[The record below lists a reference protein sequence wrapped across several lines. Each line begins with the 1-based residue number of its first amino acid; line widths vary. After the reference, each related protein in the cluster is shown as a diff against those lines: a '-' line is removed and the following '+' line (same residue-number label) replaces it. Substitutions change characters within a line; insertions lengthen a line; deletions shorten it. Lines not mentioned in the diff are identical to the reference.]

1 MIPVNFGP
9 TGVGFDSIYI
19 RNQNY
24 IESTTNGLKYRIGQV
39 ECITGVQGIPGVTG
53 PTSDQTGLPYPPD
66 NVLTGATGIGIE
78 AIYFNQG
85 QCALTVLYTNGQ
97 LVTHA
102 TLQCPDMALT
112 LNNITGPTGPTG
124 PDLRKVL
131 VGGTELPN
139 VATTLSIYSD
149 ESTIRGVVVSHCDG
163 STGAT
168 GPTGDMTWLGST
180 GPTGRWGRDAWEGST
195 GSAGPTNS
203 SQRAIH
209 DIKYQSK
216 NSALY
221 ISTTNNVVLKKINR
235 IRGIR
240 GPAGPF
246 QYDTFAHSQLDVPV
260 SFDIEAKEAVKQQFV
275 LYKDISPLLFIESP
289 LAYDMSYTALN
300 DELFEACGNCIIS
313 KRRILAR
320 VRMTWD
326 CNDTPLYRPFIVLNA
341 GQSQVPNPKLFP
353 TIVGRLYPFLTD
365 SDDIFCMLNV
375 NDTLS
380 IHAGV
385 YALHPMSDKTL
396 YSFRFK
402 NISMDIVQTY
412 NL

>member
-1 MIPVNFGP
+1 
-9 TGVGFDSIYI
+9 
-19 RNQNY
+19 
-24 IESTTNGLKYRIGQV
+24 
-39 ECITGVQGIPGVTG
+39 
-53 PTSDQTGLPYPPD
+53 
-66 NVLTGATGIGIE
+66 
-78 AIYFNQG
+78 
-85 QCALTVLYTNGQ
+85 
-97 LVTHA
+97 
-102 TLQCPDMALT
+102 
-112 LNNITGPTGPTG
+112 
-124 PDLRKVL
+124 
-131 VGGTELPN
+131 
-139 VATTLSIYSD
+139 
-149 ESTIRGVVVSHCDG
+149 
-163 STGAT
+163 
-168 GPTGDMTWLGST
+168 MTWLGST

-240 GPAGPF
+240 GSAGPF
-246 QYDTFAHSQLDVPV
+246 RYDTFAHSQLDVPV

-380 IHAGV
+380 IHASV

-396 YSFRFK
+396 YSFNFQK
-402 NISMDIVQTY
+402 HFHGYCT